1 MLDDVVTQ
9 HTQISHDISTGEL
22 HNVRHSIARH
32 ELIGAE
38 QMTVSSTLT
47 IMTMSQLAFLRTI
60 DENLTVYDE
69 F

>member
-1 MLDDVVTQ
+1 MPDHNVQ
-9 HTQISHDISTGEL
+9 HTQISHDIITGEL
-22 HNVRHSIARH
+22 HDVRHSIARH

-47 IMTMSQLAFLRTI
+47 VMTMSQLAFLRTI